1 LKDITRESGQHNET
15 ERCHI
20 QANFVWFV
28 EKIDIYHLFGLFL
41 SRDRIGVEEWPPER
55 PQAGF
60 TLFRDLF
67 YLAAT
72 LPSQRAG

>member
-1 LKDITRESGQHNET
+1 MEES
-15 ERCHI
+15 
-20 QANFVWFV
+20 
-28 EKIDIYHLFGLFL
+28 
-41 SRDRIGVEEWPPER
+41 PPER